1 MNTVFCFSA
10 ILFTF
15 SNMDKKNNRSL
26 EINMAFMAFVSL
38 VILVGFSFVS
48 QDNAT
53 KVDISDEIRA
63 SAEAGERMHYECDD
77 LPIHSMI
84 ECVNDGEI
92 IIYGD
97 YR

>member
-1 MNTVFCFSA
+1 
-10 ILFTF
+10 
-15 SNMDKKNNRSL
+15 MDKKNNRSL
-26 EINMAFMAFVSL
+26 EINMAFMALSFI
-38 VILVGFSFVS
+38 VIMVGFSFAS
-48 QDNAT
+48 SNNTT

-92 IIYGD
+92 ISYED

>member
-1 MNTVFCFSA
+1 
-10 ILFTF
+10 
-15 SNMDKKNNRSL
+15 MDKKNNRSL
-26 EINMAFMAFVSL
+26 EINMAFMALASL

-53 KVDISDEIRA
+53 KVDISDQVRE

-77 LPIHSMI
+77 LPLHSMI
-84 ECVNDGEI
+84 ECVNDGAVI
-92 IIYGD
+92 RYQD